1 MPVSS
6 GPLKS
11 TMAARKKYKKIC
23 EQSEKAY

>member
-11 TMAARKKYKKIC
+11 IMAARKKYKKIC